1 MGGEPLTEAN
11 IADLYNIWFL
21 CHLSTAIII
30 EMENLGVLDFKNKIR
45 DGSIIDLSRTTV
57 KFCQLIIGFVNDA
70 MKFYIPEYLISFVEC
85 VCDIF
90 RHMVNLYV
98 DAFRRDENVPVSE
111 FIIADAQFVIET
123 LLPTVGK
130 GINIRTCVQIPE
142 FVDLHDR

>member
-1 MGGEPLTEAN
+1 
-11 IADLYNIWFL
+11 
-21 CHLSTAIII
+21 
-30 EMENLGVLDFKNKIR
+30 MENLGVLDFKNKIR